1 MSNDESIHLHQ
12 STFIVNLPLPLF
24 MLLCAANHQNF
35 SVPANDFA
43 VIATLLDGGAYFHGL
58 SLT

>member
-1 MSNDESIHLHQ
+1 MSNDECVRLHQ
-12 STFIVNLPLPLF
+12 STFIVNLPLSLF
-24 MLLCAANHQNF
+24 MFLRAANHQNF

-43 VIATLLDGGAYFHGL
+43 IITTLLDGGAYFHGL